1 MRWTP
6 SGGGIPLGMS
16 RIAAL
21 ARSVA
26 SLRFLI
32 SARRVSP
39 SLSDMWAI
47 KHPVRLN
54 ALRSPMIVRFKQKYV
69 LVFWCAYCKT
79 KETDLYEDGSPICL
93 KCAELGG
100 RGGTFQTSLAKTL
113 AEARLHA
120 DSAFQELIMNDIHSE
135 ALTSQSEKFP
145 HREACRSSTA
155 FNQQYRDQGRKNKCG
170 KRQIKEPPF
179 GLPEPQADGGDGP
192 SRHL

>member
-16 RIAAL
+16 RMTASYALDAAL

-26 SLRFLI
+26 
-32 SARRVSP
+32 
-39 SLSDMWAI
+39 LSDMWAI

-120 DSAFQELIMNDIHSE
+120 DSAFQELH
-135 ALTSQSEKFP
+135 QS
-145 HREACRSSTA
+145 
-155 FNQQYRDQGRKNKCG
+155 
-170 KRQIKEPPF
+170 
-179 GLPEPQADGGDGP
+179 
-192 SRHL
+192 